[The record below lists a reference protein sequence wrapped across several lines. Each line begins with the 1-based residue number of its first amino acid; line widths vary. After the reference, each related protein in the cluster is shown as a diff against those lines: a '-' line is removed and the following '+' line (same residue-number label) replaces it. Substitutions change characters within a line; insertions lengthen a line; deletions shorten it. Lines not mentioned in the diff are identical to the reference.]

1 MEPVLDGHNDV
12 LLRLEEAERAGER
25 VSFAEGGEGL
35 EVDAPKARAG
45 GFAGGFFACFAPA
58 EVGSPSASAV
68 RSPDG
73 TTWEVPYAEPLDA
86 ARAAPVT
93 FALAARL
100 LALDRAGAVRLARTV
115 ADLEAALAGGPPA
128 AILHIEG
135 AEAIDPD
142 TLAELD
148 VLHAAGLR
156 SLGPVWS
163 RPNAFAHGVPFR
175 HPGAPD
181 VGPGLTGAG
190 RRLVARC
197 NALGVLVDLAHLNER
212 GFWDVAEHSAAPLVS
227 THTAAHALCPTA
239 RNLTD
244 AQLDAVGRSDGIV
257 GIVLNTADLGGE
269 WGGGGRVGV
278 ADVVAHCDHVAGR
291 IGVEHVAL
299 GSDWNGAS
307 PPVGLEHCGR
317 LPVLLEAL
325 RAAGWSIADV
335 RAFAH
340 GNWLRV
346 LDATWQR
353 RR

>member
-1 MEPVLDGHNDV
+1 MERVLDGHNDV
-12 LLRLEEAERAGER
+12 LLRLEEAARAGEPM
-25 VSFAEGGEGL
+25 SFADGAETL

-58 EVGSPSASAV
+58 EIGVSSVGALRRVAGEGWEASY
-68 RSPDG
+68 PD
-73 TTWEVPYAEPLDA
+73 PLDA
-86 ARAAPVT
+86 ARARPVT

-100 LALDRAGAVRLARTV
+100 LELDRAGSVRLARTV

-135 AEAIDPD
+135 AEAIDPG

-175 HPGAPD
+175 FPGWPD
-181 VGPGLTGAG
+181 VGPGLTDAG

-197 NALGVLVDLAHLNER
+197 NALGILVDLAHLNER
-212 GFWDVAEHSAAPLVS
+212 GFWDVAEHSTAPLVS

-244 AQLDAVGRSDGIV
+244 AQLDAVGRSGGVV

-269 WGGGGRVGV
+269 WGGGGGVGV
-278 ADVVAHCDHVAGR
+278 ADVVAHCDHVASR
-291 IGVEHVAL
+291 LGVEHVAL

-307 PPVGLEHCGR
+307 PPVGLEHCGK
-317 LPVLLEAL
+317 LPVLFEAL
-325 RAAGWSIADV
+325 RAAGWEDDDL

-340 GNWLRV
+340 RNWLRV
-346 LDATWQR
+346 LRATWEPR
-353 RR
+353 R